1 LVNSK
6 TFRWML
12 GWLALPAV
20 LFAQEQPVRPI
31 VSVVFIGLDRTE
43 ESFARDVAQ
52 ITVGEPYDPQ
62 KLDEAVARLLR
73 TGRFIG
79 ATHSVRD
86 EQGGAVVT
94 IEVRE
99 RSIVKSVSFEGNK
112 KFSDKKLTAEVGVK
126 VGGGINQLA
135 ISAGRDAIREKYQ
148 TAGHT
153 DVAVGYDQSLLERT
167 GELVYRIEEGK
178 RVRIRK
184 IAFEGNSFFSADQL
198 KRYVQTKK
206 AFWILRSGA
215 FDKER
220 IETDVV
226 QLQSYCRDEGFLD
239 ARVSYRTELNAD
251 GTDMTVIFTIDEG
264 TRYTIESIE
273 FQGHATMSRESLL
286 GLMKSKVGATAL
298 RPQID
303 SDARAIQVRYGENG
317 HIYATVRAIR
327 VFSNQPGLVRLTIQ
341 IEEGEQYR
349 VGRVLVRGNKRT
361 KDKVVRRALNLYPPD
376 DLFNLKETRE
386 AEQRLLESRI
396 FSSARIYPVG
406 DAANVRDIMIDV
418 QEAEKAGDFVFGAG
432 ITSNNGIIGNV
443 VLDLQN
449 FDLYD
454 PPRNWTELRKFRA
467 FFGGGQR
474 LRLELQPGTELSRF
488 RIDFT
493 EPYLFDKP
501 LRFNT
506 SLYLFERGRDSYD
519 ESRGGGSVSFGKQF
533 ESGRWSGWSGEIGL
547 RVEDVTIDDL
557 DVFASRIIRDDEGS
571 NLITSLRVSGQ
582 RDRTD
587 SRTAPSS
594 GNTLRFG
601 VEQFGILGGDHAF
614 TKLTAGCSWYKT
626 IKTDRLDRKS
636 VLKLRCEGGVIL
648 GDAPVFERFYGGG
661 TGSIR
666 GFEFRGV
673 GPRHGIEEDNI
684 GGEYTALWS
693 GEYAFPLFG
702 QNLRGLVF
710 LDSGVVGSGPVRA
723 SIGTGVRFTIHL
735 GRPIPLEINLA
746 FPFLSDSEDE
756 EQAFS
761 FQIGSLF

>member
-1 LVNSK
+1 MNTK
-6 TFRWML
+6 TFSWL
-12 GWLALPAV
+12 LCWLALPTV
-20 LFAQEQPVRPI
+20 LIAQGQPVRPI
-31 VSVVFIGLDRTE
+31 VSVVFTGLERTE

-52 ITVGEPYDPQ
+52 IKVGEPYNPQ

-73 TGRFIG
+73 TGRFVG

-86 EQGGAVVT
+86 EEGGAVVT
-94 IEVRE
+94 FEVRE
-99 RSIVKSVSFEGNK
+99 RSIVKSVTFEGNK
-112 KFSDKKLTAEVGVK
+112 KFSDKKLMAEVGVE
-126 VGGGINQLA
+126 VGGGISQFA

-184 IAFEGNSFFSADQL
+184 ISFEGNSFFSADQL

-206 AFWILRSGA
+206 AFWIIRSGA

-239 ARVSYRTELNAD
+239 ARVSYRTELSAD
-251 GTDMTVIFTIDEG
+251 GTDMTVIFTVNEG
-264 TRYTIESIE
+264 TRYAIESIE
-273 FQGHATMSRESLL
+273 FQGHGTMSREALM
-286 GLMKSKVGATAL
+286 GMMKSEVGATAL
-298 RPQID
+298 RPRID
-303 SDARAIQVRYGENG
+303 ADARAIQVRYGEIG
-317 HIYATVRAIR
+317 HIYATVRAVR
-327 VFSNQPGLVRLTIQ
+327 VFSNEPGLVRLTIQ

-349 VGRVLVRGNKRT
+349 VGRIQVRGNTRT
-361 KDKVVRRALNLYPPD
+361 RDKVVRRALNLYPPD
-376 DLFNLKETRE
+376 DLFNLTETRE
-386 AEQRLLESRI
+386 AERRLLESRI

-406 DAANVRDIMIDV
+406 DAVNVRDIMIDV
-418 QEAEKAGDFVFGAG
+418 QETEKAGDFMFGGG
-432 ITSNNGIIGNV
+432 ITSNSGVVGNV
-443 VLDLQN
+443 VLDLLN
-449 FDLYD
+449 FDLHD
-454 PPRNWTELRKFRA
+454 RPRNWTELRKFRS

-474 LRLELQPGTELSRF
+474 LRIELQPGTQVSRF

-493 EPYLFDKP
+493 EPYLFEKP

-506 SLYLFERGRDSYD
+506 SLYLFERGRDSYN
-519 ESRGGGSVSFGKQF
+519 ESRGGGSVNFGKRF
-533 ESGRWSGWSGEIGL
+533 EDGPWSGWSGEIGV

-557 DVFASRIIRDDEGS
+557 EVFASRRIRDDEGS
-571 NLITSLRVSGQ
+571 NLMTSLKIAGG

-587 SRTAPSS
+587 TRSAPSA
-594 GNTLRFG
+594 GDKYRLGF
-601 VEQFGILGGDHAF
+601 EQFGIFGGDHTF
-614 TKLTAGCSWYKT
+614 TKLTAGYTWYKT

-648 GDAPVFERFYGGG
+648 GGAPVFERFYGGG

-666 GFEFRGV
+666 GFDFRGV
-673 GPRHGIEEDNI
+673 GERHGIEQDNI
-684 GGEYTALWS
+684 GGDYLVLGG
-693 GEYAFPLFG
+693 GEYVFPLFG

-710 LDSGVVGSGPVRA
+710 LDSGLVGSGPVRA
-723 SIGTGVRFTIHL
+723 AIGTGVRFTIHL

-746 FPFLSDSEDE
+746 FPVLSDSEDE
-756 EQAFS
+756 EQVFS
-761 FQIGSLF
+761 FQIGNLF